1 MKREDF
7 TFIITTFRSENIIND
22 CLDQLPSECKKII
35 VENSGNIELKDQL
48 EKKYKNLEY
57 FVMKENLGY
66 GKANN
71 FGIKKS
77 STKYIFILNPD
88 VILTNEKFDE
98 IISNLRNESFSV
110 AAPIEKLNK
119 INFKNKRVLEVN
131 EVKGFAM
138 IIKREVALTKLFDEN
153 IFLYL
158 EEIDFCNRVR
168 AKNGRILII
177 NTKVNHLGGLSH
189 GNKDD
194 VEMEKSRNWHWMWST
209 FYFYRKYNGYL
220 YALLITLPRFIS
232 YFIKFNFYSI
242 IKNEKKK
249 EIYRMRF
256 FGLFTSY
263 LLKKSYYRP
272 YKSKI

>member
-168 AKNGRILII
+168 AKNGRILVV

>member
-194 VEMEKSRNWHWMWST
+194 FEMEKSRNWHWMWST

>member
-1 MKREDF
+1 LKREDF